1 LRPAPGWYLI
11 PGPTILAIPAAPAV
25 RTQIIERIVF
35 VKFVKLA
42 TAACAAFVI
51 STAAFADQPAKH
63 HMVAAA
69 NPHAAQAGLD
79 MLRAGGSAVDAAI
92 ATQMVLG
99 LVEPESSGLGGGA
112 FLVLYDPKQNKV
124 TTFDGR
130 ETAPASATPDMFLDA
145 NGQVR
150 PKSQVIRG
158 GLSVG
163 VPGVV
168 AMLEEAHRK
177 YGKLPWAKLFAPA
190 IKLARDGFPVGHK
203 LAGTIA
209 ASTSAA
215 QMPDIRRTFYHPDGT
230 PFKEGEIFKSPAYA
244 ATLEAI
250 AKHGARAFYTGAIA
264 QSIVD
269 AVQHAPVNPGGMT
282 LADLKSYRAVE
293 RPPVCGTYRGNKV
306 CSMPPPSSGGVAVL
320 QILAMLERFP
330 PSDLQPGTLSYA
342 QLFTQANRLAFADR
356 NEYIG
361 DPAFVCVPVE
371 GLLDRNYLAE
381 RSGLI
386 DPKRD
391 LGMVGPGSPPDRDQ
405 CDTYAPQLT
414 PQRHGTSHLSVVD
427 DKGEVVSMTTTVESG
442 FGAMIMASGFLLNNE
457 LTDFSLEPMRDG
469 RPVANAPAA
478 GKRPMSSMAPSIVF
492 DHDGKFLIA
501 AGSPGGPVIISDV
514 AGALIALIDGG
525 LTPQQTAA
533 LPHIFNM
540 NGPTYVEKN
549 TPLEAMAPQLE
560 AMGHTVRVVPIYSG
574 LHIIERT
581 KDGYI
586 GGADPRRDGVALGD

>member
-1 LRPAPGWYLI
+1 M
-11 PGPTILAIPAAPAV
+11 
-25 RTQIIERIVF
+25 
-35 VKFVKLA
+35 KLGKLFA
-42 TAACAAFVI
+42 
-51 STAAFADQPAKH
+51 AAFAALAFVSQANAETVAKH

-69 NPHAAQAGLD
+69 NPYAAQAGLD

-92 ATQMVLG
+92 ATQAVLG

-112 FLVLYDPKQNKV
+112 FLVLFDPATNKV

-150 PKSQVIRG
+150 PKGQVIPG

-163 VPGVV
+163 VPGVI
-168 AMLEEAHRK
+168 AMLEMAHKK
-177 YGKLPWAKLFAPA
+177 YGRLPWAKLFEPA
-190 IKLARDGFPVGHK
+190 IKLARDGFPIGPK
-203 LAGTIA
+203 LANTIA
-209 ASTSAA
+209 NDTAAA
-215 QMPDIRRTFYHPDGT
+215 QMPDIKRTFFHADGT
-230 PFKEGEIFKSPAYA
+230 PFKQGEIFKSPAYA

-250 AKHGARAFYTGAIA
+250 AKHGARAFYSGAIA

-269 AVQHAPVNPGGMT
+269 AVQHAPVNQGGMT
-282 LADLKSYRAVE
+282 LADIKAYRPVE
-293 RPPVCGTYRGNKV
+293 RPPVCGTYRGDKV

-330 PSDLQPGTLSYA
+330 PSDLQPNTLSYA

-356 NEYIG
+356 NEYLG

-371 GLLDRNYLAE
+371 GLLNRQYLAQ
-381 RSGLI
+381 RSALI
-386 DPKRD
+386 DPSKDMGTARA
-391 LGMVGPGSPPDRDQ
+391 GTPPDRGK
-405 CDTYAPQLT
+405 CIYAPQRT

-427 DKGEVVSMTTTVESG
+427 DKGEVVAMTTTIESG
-442 FGAMIMASGFLLNNE
+442 FGSMVMASGFLLNNE
-457 LTDFSLEPMRDG
+457 LTDFSLEPMRNG
-469 RPVANAPAA
+469 MPVANAPAA
-478 GKRPMSSMAPSIVF
+478 GKRPMSAMAPSIVF
-492 DHDGKFLIA
+492 GPDGKFLIA
-501 AGSPGGPVIISDV
+501 AGSPGGPVIIPDV

-540 NGPTYVEKN
+540 NGPSIIEKG
-549 TPLEAMAPQLE
+549 TAMEALAPQLS
-560 AMGHTVRVVPIYSG
+560 AMGHTVRVSPIYSG
-574 LHIIERT
+574 LHIIEKT

>member
-1 LRPAPGWYLI
+1 
-11 PGPTILAIPAAPAV
+11 
-25 RTQIIERIVF
+25 
-35 VKFVKLA
+35 VKFVKVFVAASIALA
-42 TAACAAFVI
+42 AS
-51 STAAFADQPAKH
+51 STAFADQPAKH

-69 NPHAAQAGLD
+69 NPYAAQAGID

-112 FLVLYDPKQNKV
+112 FLVLYDPTHNKV

-150 PKSQVIRG
+150 PKSQVIPG

-168 AMLEEAHRK
+168 AMLEMAHKK
-177 YGKLPWAKLFAPA
+177 YGRLPWAKLFEPA
-190 IKLARDGFPVGHK
+190 IKLARDGFPVGPK

-215 QMPDIRRTFYHPDGT
+215 RMPDIKRTFYHPDGT
-230 PFKEGEIFKSPAYA
+230 PYQKGEIFKSPAYA

-250 AKHGARAFYTGAIA
+250 ARHGARAFYTGAIA

-269 AVQHAPVNPGGMT
+269 AVHHAPVNQGGMT
-282 LADLKSYRAVE
+282 LADLKSYHAIERA
-293 RPPVCGTYRGNKV
+293 PVCGSYRGDKV

-361 DPAFVCVPVE
+361 DPAFVCVPVA
-371 GLLDRNYLAE
+371 GLLNRDYLAE
-381 RSGLI
+381 RSALI
-386 DPKRD
+386 DPKKD
-391 LGMVGPGSPPDRDQ
+391 LGTVGPGAPPDRDQ
-405 CDTYAPQLT
+405 CYAYAPQRT

-427 DKGEVVSMTTTVESG
+427 DRGEVVSMTTTIESG
-442 FGAMIMASGFLLNNE
+442 FGSMIMASGFLLNNE
-457 LTDFSLEPMRDG
+457 LTDFSLEPMHDG

-478 GKRPMSSMAPSIVF
+478 GKRPMSAMAPTIVF
-492 DHDGKFLIA
+492 GPDGKFLIA

-574 LHIIERT
+574 LHIIEKT